1 MEFNFDIVKNP
12 RIFQENRLP
21 AHSDHEWYLNR
32 ENENSVRSDC
42 KYSLNGSFRFHY
54 AENFQSVIRGFEKKD
69 FDVDGWDI
77 ITVPGHI
84 QMQGYGVPQYV
95 NIEYPWDGSE
105 EIEPGEIPTKHNPV
119 GQYVKKFTLPDFMK
133 NGPVYISFQGVES
146 GFALWMNGA
155 YVGYSEDSFTPAE
168 FDLTPYIDK
177 DGENRLAIDVF
188 RYTAG
193 SWCED
198 QDFFRFS
205 GIFREVYLYTVP
217 AVHVWDLKVNANL
230 DDNYK
235 DGVFSLK
242 MDTHGANGS
251 AKLTLYD
258 KNRKHLIF
266 EKTLELSDSENTYRI
281 GGVDQWSAEFP
292 NLYDLEITVFDKLG
306 NISEYIKEKVGFRRF
321 EMKNGVMC
329 INGKRIVFN
338 GVDRHEFSAQKGRA
352 IGNDEI
358 RFDLMTMKQNN
369 INAIR
374 ASHYPNQTY
383 FYRLADELG
392 LYIIDETNLE
402 THGVWDHIVKDGL
415 DKSFAVPGDRPE
427 YLDMVLDRAN
437 SMYQRDKNHASVLI
451 WSCGNE
457 SFGGINV
464 QKIHDFFKNVDNTR
478 LVHYEGVVND
488 DRYPDSTDMKSGM
501 YWSVKTIE
509 HYLKEHPEKPFIS
522 CEYSHAMGNSCGG
535 IREYTDLAKRNR
547 LYQGGFIWDY
557 IDQAIETKDRYG
569 NTYYGYGG
577 DFDDRPNDGSFSGD
591 GICYAS
597 DRRPTSKMQEVKAVY
612 SPVDITIDE
621 ERVII
626 RNNNLFKNLSDYI
639 CTITSSCEDR
649 ILDIRKTAVE
659 ADPGKS
665 AVFPLDVKYKK
676 DRECVITVSLSLKND
691 EKWAERGHEIAF
703 GQKIVGE
710 RQQADHSKGE
720 IRVAHGWL
728 NTGVFGSD
736 FSILFS
742 NLYGGLVSY
751 KKAGVE
757 LIKKSPRPNFWR
769 PLSENDIGNHMAFRA
784 DQWKAASTYLSINDG
799 RRVSNYDVKED
810 EKTVTVTFTYY
821 LPTTPEIEVRQT
833 YRVFPDG
840 AVKTSVIMNKSDNI
854 GELPS
859 YGVLFTMNADFENL
873 RWYGNG
879 PEDTYADRESGGRL
893 GVWENKVKDNMAEY
907 LRPQESGNHTR
918 VRWAEVTDNQGRG
931 LRFEGDDLN
940 ISALPWSPDQID
952 CADHPNELPPIQ
964 STFIRV
970 DKFQEGIGGDDTWGA
985 RPLPQ
990 YIIDN
995 SKPLEFS
1002 FWFKGI

>member
-1 MEFNFDIVKNP
+1 M
-12 RIFQENRLP
+12 
-21 AHSDHEWYLNR
+21 
-32 ENENSVRSDC
+32 
-42 KYSLNGSFRFHY
+42 
-54 AENFQSVIRGFEKKD
+54 
-69 FDVDGWDI
+69 
-77 ITVPGHI
+77 
-84 QMQGYGVPQYV
+84 
-95 NIEYPWDGSE
+95 
-105 EIEPGEIPTKHNPV
+105 
-119 GQYVKKFTLPDFMK
+119 
-133 NGPVYISFQGVES
+133 
-146 GFALWMNGA
+146 
-155 YVGYSEDSFTPAE
+155 
-168 FDLTPYIDK
+168 
-177 DGENRLAIDVF
+177 
-188 RYTAG
+188 
-193 SWCED
+193 
-198 QDFFRFS
+198 
-205 GIFREVYLYTVP
+205 
-217 AVHVWDLKVNANL
+217 
-230 DDNYK
+230 
-235 DGVFSLK
+235 
-242 MDTHGANGS
+242 
-251 AKLTLYD
+251 
-258 KNRKHLIF
+258 
-266 EKTLELSDSENTYRI
+266 
-281 GGVDQWSAEFP
+281 
-292 NLYDLEITVFDKLG
+292 
-306 NISEYIKEKVGFRRF
+306 
-321 EMKNGVMC
+321 
-329 INGKRIVFN
+329 
-338 GVDRHEFSAQKGRA
+338 
-352 IGNDEI
+352 
-358 RFDLMTMKQNN
+358 
-369 INAIR
+369 
-374 ASHYPNQTY
+374 
-383 FYRLADELG
+383 
-392 LYIIDETNLE
+392 
-402 THGVWDHIVKDGL
+402 
-415 DKSFAVPGDRPE
+415 
-427 YLDMVLDRAN
+427 
-437 SMYQRDKNHASVLI
+437 
-451 WSCGNE
+451 
-457 SFGGINV
+457 
-464 QKIHDFFKNVDNTR
+464 
-478 LVHYEGVVND
+478 
-488 DRYPDSTDMKSGM
+488 
-501 YWSVKTIE
+501 
-509 HYLKEHPEKPFIS
+509 
-522 CEYSHAMGNSCGG
+522 
-535 IREYTDLAKRNR
+535 
-547 LYQGGFIWDY
+547 
-557 IDQAIETKDRYG
+557 
-569 NTYYGYGG
+569 
-577 DFDDRPNDGSFSGD
+577 
-591 GICYAS
+591 
-597 DRRPTSKMQEVKAVY
+597 
-612 SPVDITIDE
+612 
-621 ERVII
+621 
-626 RNNNLFKNLSDYI
+626 
-639 CTITSSCEDR
+639 
-649 ILDIRKTAVE
+649 
-659 ADPGKS
+659 
-665 AVFPLDVKYKK
+665 
-676 DRECVITVSLSLKND
+676 TVSLSLKND